1 MLVVTLP
8 DVFDVRQIVEISRTL
23 NPTLEVVLCT
33 NSSDEA
39 ALLSNEG
46 IGTVFMGETEL
57 ARGMTEHVLGRMAKP
72 VAAAH

>member
-1 MLVVTLP
+1 M
-8 DVFDVRQIVEISRTL
+8 
-23 NPTLEVVLCT
+23 LCT